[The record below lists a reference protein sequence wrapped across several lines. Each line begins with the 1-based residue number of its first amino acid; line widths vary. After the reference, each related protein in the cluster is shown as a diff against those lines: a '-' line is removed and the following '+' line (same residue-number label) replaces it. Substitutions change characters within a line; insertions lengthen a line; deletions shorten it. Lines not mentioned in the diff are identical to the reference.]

1 MTPRTTFE
9 PAASWPHKADS
20 EEEQEQDFSN
30 LLQQFGYAVQR
41 QDGIMTKY
49 CECELKRMFRE
60 KETTTTR
67 RMR

>member
-1 MTPRTTFE
+1 MTPRAAFE

-20 EEEQEQDFSN
+20 EEKQERDFSN
-30 LLQQFGYAVQR
+30 LLQQFGHAVQR
-41 QDGIMTKY
+41 QDGIMIKY

-60 KETTTTR
+60 KEAATR